1 MSYGAI
7 ARGVAK
13 GIQKAIK
20 TPGRKTIGGV
30 KVKKIPTGKRSR
42 SEKEM
47 QRIAREDVGPHAA
60 SPQWPKRGVVTK
72 GSRRKSGETGLAA
85 PVDVKKLSKAQTQAQ
100 IKQLRGERK
109 VAESSFKR
117 KKPHRLKLIAKDI
130 KNYEKKVKTLS
141 SRLKLLKQHEGS
153 KKDILKLQNRIK
165 GYKQDIRMAK
175 AEARILRRKGADVS
189 SKLAKQ
195 IRYKIK
201 NRPKINVA
209 TGGKIVKRKAG
220 GQIGTGAALRGFG
233 KGYKT

>member
-47 QRIAREDVGPHAA
+47 QRIAREDPIKA

-72 GSRRKSGETGLAA
+72 GARRKSGETGLAA
-85 PVDVKKLSKAQTQAQ
+85 PVDVKPSSKSNTEKL
-100 IKQLRGERK
+100 RK
-109 VAESSFKR
+109 KR
-117 KKPHRLKLIAKDI
+117 KQVEAAFKVSESKRKTKLRSAI
-130 KNYEKKVKTLS
+130 EES
-141 SRLKLLKQHEGS
+141 
-153 KKDILKLQNRIK
+153 QNRIDYLNDRLDSLSANTTINVSRSQRP
-165 GYKQDIRMAK
+165 GIVS
-175 AEARILRRKGADVS
+175 LRK
-189 SKLAKQ
+189 
-195 IRYKIK
+195 KIK
-201 NRPKINVA
+201 ELKKNIQTYKKGLKTRSRPPNWRPTKLPLPKSKIPKSPKQK
-209 TGGKIVKRKAG
+209 TGGIVKRKAG